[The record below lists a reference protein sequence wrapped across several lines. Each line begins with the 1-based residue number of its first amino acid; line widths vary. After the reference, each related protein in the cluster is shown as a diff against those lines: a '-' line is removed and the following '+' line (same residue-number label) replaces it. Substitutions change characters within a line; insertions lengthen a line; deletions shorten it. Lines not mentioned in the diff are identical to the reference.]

1 MKKQLLLVVSLIV
14 VLGVFLSACSSSSK
28 TSSSAGA
35 GNGQSSSSNVK
46 GPANNDIT
54 VDINDDFA
62 HLDPALC
69 YDVLCYEVVPQ
80 FYTRLIKYGSKS
92 TKLVS
97 DGADSWTISP
107 DGKTYT
113 FKLKQNIKFTNG
125 DPVTAQSYI
134 DEFKRIL
141 TPSVASPASG
151 FINPLIV
158 GSADFAKGKAKDIS
172 GITAPDKYT
181 VKIQLTK
188 PQGTF
193 LDIIS
198 MPFFSAIDQSYVSS
212 VGDKGFDHKP
222 MGSGAYKMDSYQI
235 GTQMVIS
242 KNSNYFVS
250 GKPKFDKITLNVEKN
265 QQTSALK
272 FKQGQTAFIGWNTS
286 LTSTD
291 FVQMMNDPKYK
302 NSFISQTLVSTEYL
316 ALNNRVKPFDNVKVR
331 QAINYAVDKAKI
343 VKLLNGRAKVTDQ
356 ILPPQMPGYDQ
367 NLPANLKFSYDPA
380 KAKALLKEAGYPNGF
395 KTTLVTTT
403 QDDMTKESQ
412 SIQSDLKA
420 VGIDAQI
427 RTLSSASWQSAA
439 ESLKYGIIDT
449 AWFQD
454 YPDPADFLDV
464 LLNGNEI
471 PSNNW
476 SAYDNKNVNKE
487 LDQAI
492 ALPPGQPR
500 WDAYQKIQNE
510 ILADAPWVPL
520 YNPVKYVIAQ
530 PWIKGYYIHPVMQDP
545 LDEMSI
551 QH

>member
-1 MKKQLLLVVSLIV
+1 MKKRLLVVVSLIV
-14 VLGVFLSACSSSSK
+14 ILGVFLSACSSSSK
-28 TSSSAGA
+28 TSAGP
-35 GNGQSSSSNVK
+35 GGGQSASSNVK

-54 VDINDDFA
+54 IDIVDDFS

-69 YDVLCYEVVPQ
+69 YDVGCYEVVPQ
-80 FYTRLIKYGSKS
+80 FYTRLVKYGSKS
-92 TKLVS
+92 TKIVG

-113 FKLKQNIKFTNG
+113 FKLKQNVKFTNG
-125 DPVTAQSYI
+125 DPVTAQSFI

-141 TPSVASPASG
+141 TPSIASPASG
-151 FINPLIV
+151 FINPLVV
-158 GSADFAKGKAKDIS
+158 GSAEFAKGKAKEIS

-193 LDIIS
+193 LDILS

-212 VGDKGFDHKP
+212 IGDKEFDHKP
-222 MGSGAYKMDSYQI
+222 MGSGAYKMDSYEI
-235 GTQMVIS
+235 GKQMVIS
-242 KNSNYFVS
+242 KNPDYFNSSSV
-250 GKPKFDKITLNVEKN
+250 KLDKITMDVEKN

-302 NSFISQTLVSTEYL
+302 NQFISQTLVSTEYL
-316 ALNNRVKPFDNVKVR
+316 ALNNRIKPFDNVKVR
-331 QAINYAVDKAKI
+331 QAVNYAIDKAKI
-343 VKLLNGRAKVTDQ
+343 VKLLNGRAKVADQ
-356 ILPPQMPGYDQ
+356 ILPPQMPGYNK
-367 NLPANLKFSYDPA
+367 NLPANLKYSYDPA
-380 KAKALLKEAGYPNGF
+380 KAKELLKEAGYPNGF
-395 KTTLVTTT
+395 KTTLVTGTS
-403 QDDMTKESQ
+403 DDMVKESQ
-412 SIQSDLKA
+412 SVQSDLKA
-420 VGIDAQI
+420 VGIDVEI
-427 RTLSSASWQSAA
+427 RQLSSSSYLAA
-439 ESLKYGIIDT
+439 CESLKYGIADT

-464 LLNGNEI
+464 LLNGSEI
-471 PSNNW
+471 PANNW
-476 SAYDNKNVNKE
+476 SAYDNKTVNQE
-487 LDQAI
+487 LDKAI
-492 ALPPGQPR
+492 ALPPGTQR
-500 WDAYQKIQNE
+500 WDTYQKIQND

-530 PWIKGYYIHPVMQDP
+530 PWIKGFYIHPVMQDP
-545 LDEMSI
+545 LDEMSV

>member
-1 MKKQLLLVVSLIV
+1 MKKRLLVVISLIV
-14 VLGVFLSACSSSSK
+14 ILGIFLSACGGSSK
-28 TSSSAGA
+28 TTSGTKGGQTGSS
-35 GNGQSSSSNVK
+35 NNVK
-46 GPANNDIT
+46 GPANNDLT
-54 VDINDDFA
+54 VDINDDYS

-69 YDVLCYEVVPQ
+69 YDIGCYEVVPQ

-97 DGADSWTISP
+97 DGADSWNISS

-113 FKLKQNIKFTNG
+113 FKIKQNIKFTNG
-125 DPVTAQSYI
+125 DPLTAQNFI

-141 TPSVASPASG
+141 TPSIASPASG

-181 VKIQLTK
+181 LQIQLTK

-193 LDIIS
+193 LDILS

-212 VGDKGFDHKP
+212 IGDKAFDHKP
-222 MGSGAYKMDSYQI
+222 MGSGAFKMDSYEI
-235 GTQMVIS
+235 GKQMVIS

-250 GKPKFDKITLNVEKN
+250 GTPKLDKITFNVEKN

-316 ALNNRVKPFDNVKVR
+316 ALNNRVKPFNNVKVR
-331 QAINYAVDKAKI
+331 QAVNYAIDKAKI
-343 VKLLNGRAKVTDQ
+343 AKLLNGRVKATDQ
-356 ILPPQMPGYDQ
+356 ILPPQMPGYNK
-367 NLPANLKFSYDPA
+367 NLPADLKYSYDPA

-395 KTTLVTTT
+395 KTTIVTSTS
-403 QDDMTKESQ
+403 DDMTKETQ
-412 SIQSDLKA
+412 SVQSDLKA

-427 RTLSSASWQSAA
+427 RTLSSASYLAA
-439 ESLKYGIIDT
+439 AASLKYGIVDT

-471 PSNNW
+471 PANNW
-476 SAYDNKNVNKE
+476 SAYDNKTVNQEFDK
-487 LDQAI
+487 AI
-492 ALPPGQPR
+492 ALAPGQER
-500 WDAYQKIQNE
+500 WDTYQKIQNE

-530 PWIKGYYIHPVMQDP
+530 PWIKGFYIHPVMQDP